1 MPGSFL
7 QACPLVCGARCLAH
21 VAPLVG
27 LFERAIVSIAL
38 AEKLLARGVA
48 CPWPTGRIPTGS
60 GAWDCMFGLP
70 PGQRSNRGKGPPGIP
85 GGCTHGRIGR
95 HQVTVGPAGPRLRA
109 RRFKRIAGRRA
120 AMQHPRYCADTIW
133 QRIARCAMSC
143 RASVVGFIYGAQNPD
158 REARVKARS
167 ASKSSALPC
176 RGAGVRWKVR
186 VRSLAD
192 FYRGAAKRAW
202 HAVKRAVGAP
212 RSTLRARALG
222 VPKKQRSWTRCK
234 VRQVVARVVGQR
246 ACRARG
252 YSPLASFSSAALLLQ
267 GVTGDKDMPPSTVVC
282 GGARADGRREEQ
294 TGRGRGNARGIPA
307 ATRK

>member
-1 MPGSFL
+1 M
-7 QACPLVCGARCLAH
+7 ATYCPLRDV
-21 VAPLVG
+21 
-27 LFERAIVSIAL
+27 VS
-38 AEKLLARGVA
+38 GV
-48 CPWPTGRIPTGS
+48 
-60 GAWDCMFGLP
+60 
-70 PGQRSNRGKGPPGIP
+70 RGKFQLWRPEPG
-85 GGCTHGRIGR
+85 
-95 HQVTVGPAGPRLRA
+95 LR
-109 RRFKRIAGRRA
+109 
-120 AMQHPRYCADTIW
+120 
-133 QRIARCAMSC
+133 
-143 RASVVGFIYGAQNPD
+143 
-158 REARVKARS
+158 
-167 ASKSSALPC
+167 SKSE
-176 RGAGVRWKVR
+176 GAKRFQEQRFTLQGSGVRWKAR

-294 TGRGRGNARGIPA
+294 TGRGRGNARGIQA
-307 ATRK
+307 ATRN